1 MIIDDLALVMANINP
16 RELHFLLGEV
26 SGAKELIS
34 LSHEQLREMGLSLP
48 IVERLK
54 SSEIYAKAEEEMAF
68 IEKYGIR
75 PLVFGT
81 PEYPSLLAECEDAP
95 YMLFVKGD
103 IDFNGSD
110 KWISVVGTRN
120 ETPYGMT
127 MTCGL
132 IKEFAQGYKD
142 GVVVSGLAY
151 GIDSMAHRAA
161 LDHKLKTVAVLA
173 HGLKMIYPSANR
185 SLAAKILAEGG
196 ALVTEFTSAVTPL
209 RHTFLQRNRI
219 VAGLC
224 GAVLVIESP
233 LKGGS
238 IATATNAV
246 SYNREVFAVPGRAN
260 DVNSGGANNLIKN
273 SKASLLTSFS
283 DVEALMG
290 WASEKPKDELDLFA
304 PTLSGYDLKIYNML
318 GEGEKS
324 FDEMMDK
331 SGLSAAVLSGIVSR
345 LEIFGYVKALRGR
358 MYIRS

>member
-1 MIIDDLALVMANINP
+1 MAIDDLALVMANVNP
-16 RELHFLLGEV
+16 RELRFLRGEV
-26 SGAKELIS
+26 SAKEFLA
-34 LSHEQLREMGLSLP
+34 LSVDQLRQMGLSMP
-48 IVERLK
+48 VVERVK
-54 SSEIYAKAEEEMAF
+54 SPDLYAKAEEEMRF
-68 IEKYGIR
+68 MEKFGIR
-75 PLVFGT
+75 GLVLDT

-103 IDFNGSD
+103 IDFNKSE

-120 ETPYGMT
+120 ETPYGT
-127 MTCGL
+127 AMTCGL
-132 IKEFAQGYKD
+132 IKEFAQGYRD

-161 LDHKLKTVAVLA
+161 LDNKLKTVAVLA

-185 SLAAKILAEGG
+185 SLAAKIIAEGG

-224 GAVLVIESP
+224 GATLVIESP

-246 SYNREVFAVPGRAN
+246 SYNREVFAVPGRTS
-260 DVNSGGANNLIKN
+260 DVNSQGTNNLIQN

-283 DVEALMG
+283 DVEAVMG
-290 WASEKPKDELDLFA
+290 WTNEKPKDELSLFA
-304 PTLSGYDLKIYNML
+304 PPLSGYDLKIYNML
-318 GEGEKS
+318 EDGEKS

-331 SGLSAAVLSGIVSR
+331 SGLSAAVLSGVVSR

-358 MYIRS
+358 IYIKV